1 MDEYLNEKYKRV
13 IYDNTEVH
21 MERQRLL
28 CMLLS
33 VREMALKEIEDK
45 KIEYEKKLFNE
56 IIVFK

>member
-1 MDEYLNEKYKRV
+1 MDEYPNEKYKRV
-13 IYDNTEVH
+13 IYDNTEVL

-28 CMLLS
+28 CMLLF

-56 IIVFK
+56 PLMK

>member
-1 MDEYLNEKYKRV
+1 MDEYPNEKYKRV

-33 VREMALKEIEDK
+33 VSEMALKKIEDK

-56 IIVFK
+56 PLMK

>member
-1 MDEYLNEKYKRV
+1 MDEYPNEKYKRV

-45 KIEYEKKLFNE
+45 KTEHEKKLFNE
-56 IIVFK
+56 PLMK

>member
-1 MDEYLNEKYKRV
+1 MDEYPNEKYKRV

-33 VREMALKEIEDK
+33 VREMTLKEIEDK

-56 IIVFK
+56 PLMK

>member
-1 MDEYLNEKYKRV
+1 MDEYPNEKYKRV
-13 IYDNTEVH
+13 IYDNPEVH

-56 IIVFK
+56 PLMK

>member
-1 MDEYLNEKYKRV
+1 MDEYPNEKYKRV

-28 CMLLS
+28 CMLLF

-56 IIVFK
+56 PLMK